1 MDLLTL
7 AMAKKTAAEDAAQ
20 ALEDA
25 KDYSDDNLET
35 AKGYS
40 DDNLN
45 TAKGYTDSEVPVSE
59 SGQTTLTNTKKFPFN
74 DSQKSV
80 ALAKTQEDINYTVTP
95 EIVSAVGNPGEIV
108 VSDKQVNG
116 FKLAHTGSATSVVV
130 KYIVIGGVVK

>member
-7 AMAKKTAAEDAAQ
+7 AMAKKTAAGDAAQ

-25 KDYSDDNLET
+25 KDYSDDNLE
-35 AKGYS
+35 
-40 DDNLN
+40 

-80 ALAKTQEDINYTVTP
+80 ALAKTQADINYTVTP